1 MKSKTVGQGRYRR
14 SYVRAEMF
22 GQLTGG
28 LEAAWSKLK
37 GEGSISI
44 FLP

>member
-1 MKSKTVGQGRYRR
+1 M
-14 SYVRAEMF
+14 RAEMF

-37 GEGSISI
+37 GQGSD
-44 FLP
+44 FLPLAQIRNLL